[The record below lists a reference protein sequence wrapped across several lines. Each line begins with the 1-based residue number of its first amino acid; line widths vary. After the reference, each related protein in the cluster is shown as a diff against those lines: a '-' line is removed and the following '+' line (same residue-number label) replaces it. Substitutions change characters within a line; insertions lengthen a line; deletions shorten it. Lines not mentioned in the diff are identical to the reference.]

1 MELKKLVANKIAEIL
16 DKDSSE
22 IEKSIEKSP
31 NLEMGDFS
39 FPCFRLAK
47 EFRKSPQDIARNI
60 KEKLVADEIEKVE
73 VVSGYVNIFI
83 KKDLYA
89 QTVIEEIET
98 KQDKYGSENV
108 GDGKKALIEHTSINP
123 NASPHIGRAR
133 NALIGDSIVKLLK
146 FNNYEVETHYFVNDI
161 GKQISML
168 LVGTKGKDNVTFDEL
183 LQLYI
188 DINREVK
195 ENKELEQEVFEN
207 LNKLENGDEE
217 TIKSFRNI
225 VQICIDGQRK
235 IFAELGIHYDYF
247 DYESDFILNGT
258 VNEILKKLEE
268 TGKLFEAED
277 GRLAI
282 NQEEYKIPMKSPVL
296 VVTRAD
302 KTSLYPL
309 RDIAYSIYKA
319 NRNADKNI
327 IILGEDQKLYFKQI
341 SAVLDLLGYQAPQAV
356 HYSFVLLPDGKMS
369 TRNGTVVLLEDFM
382 KEILEKTKQELAK
395 RNNGEIDEEKAKKI
409 AYGAVKYTILK
420 GSLEKNVIF
429 DLEKSLSFDGD
440 TSLYIQYN
448 YARISS
454 ILNKA
459 NFAKMEK
466 LTRFDLLKEP
476 AEIELIQKLEEFKTI
491 VSKVTEKLTP
501 NLIANYVYE
510 LTKMFSSYYHD
521 YSILN
526 AETEE
531 LKNMRLQLINA
542 IGIVT
547 KTSLNLLGIDT
558 VDEI

>member
-47 EFRKSPQDIARNI
+47 EFRKSPQDIASDI
-60 KEKLVADEIEKVE
+60 KDKLVADEIEKVE

-89 QTVIEEIET
+89 QSVIEEIET

-188 DINREVK
+188 DINKEVK

-448 YARISS
+448 YARINS

-459 NFAKMEK
+459 NFEKMEK

>member
-47 EFRKSPQDIARNI
+47 EFRKSPQDIASDI
-60 KEKLVADEIEKVE
+60 KDKLVADEIEKVE

-89 QTVIEEIET
+89 QSVIEEIET

-188 DINREVK
+188 DINKEVK
-195 ENKELEQEVFEN
+195 ENKELEQEVFDN

-395 RNNGEIDEEKAKKI
+395 RKNGEIDEEKAKKI

-448 YARISS
+448 YARINS

-459 NFAKMEK
+459 NFEKMEK
-466 LTRFDLLKEP
+466 LTSFDLLKEP

>member
-47 EFRKSPQDIARNI
+47 EFRKSPQDIASDI
-60 KEKLVADEIEKVE
+60 KDKLVADEIEKVE

-108 GDGKKALIEHTSINP
+108 GEGKKALIEHTSINP

-188 DINREVK
+188 DINKEVK
-195 ENKELEQEVFEN
+195 ENKELEREVFDN

-217 TIKSFRNI
+217 TIKSFRHI

-459 NFAKMEK
+459 NFVKMEK

>member
-47 EFRKSPQDIARNI
+47 EFRKSPQDIARDI

-98 KQDKYGSENV
+98 KQYKYGSENV
-108 GDGKKALIEHTSINP
+108 GEGKKALIEHTSINP

-188 DINREVK
+188 DINKEVK
-195 ENKELEQEVFEN
+195 ENKELEQEVFDN

-217 TIKSFRNI
+217 TIKSFRHI

-448 YARISS
+448 YARINS

-459 NFAKMEK
+459 NFEKMEK

-476 AEIELIQKLEEFKTI
+476 SEIELIQKLEEFKTI

>member
-47 EFRKSPQDIARNI
+47 EFRKSPQDIARDI

-98 KQDKYGSENV
+98 KQYKYGSENV
-108 GDGKKALIEHTSINP
+108 GEGKKALIEHTSINP

-188 DINREVK
+188 DINKEVK
-195 ENKELEQEVFEN
+195 ENKELEQEVFDN

-217 TIKSFRNI
+217 TIKSFRHI

-459 NFAKMEK
+459 NFVKMEK

>member
-47 EFRKSPQDIARNI
+47 EFRKSPQDIARDI

-98 KQDKYGSENV
+98 KQYKYGSENV
-108 GDGKKALIEHTSINP
+108 GEGKKALIEHTSINP

-188 DINREVK
+188 DINKEVK
-195 ENKELEQEVFEN
+195 ENKELEQEVFDN

-217 TIKSFRNI
+217 TIKSFRHI

-235 IFAELGIHYDYF
+235 IFAELGIRYDYF

-448 YARISS
+448 YARINS

>member
-47 EFRKSPQDIARNI
+47 EFRKSPQDIARDI

-98 KQDKYGSENV
+98 KQYKYGSENV
-108 GDGKKALIEHTSINP
+108 GEGKKALIEHTSINP

-188 DINREVK
+188 DINKEVK
-195 ENKELEQEVFEN
+195 ENKELEQEVFDN

-217 TIKSFRNI
+217 TIKSFRHI

-448 YARISS
+448 YARINS

>member
-47 EFRKSPQDIARNI
+47 EFRKSPQDIARDI

-98 KQDKYGSENV
+98 KQYKYGSENV
-108 GDGKKALIEHTSINP
+108 GEGKKALIEHTSINP

-188 DINREVK
+188 DINKEVK
-195 ENKELEQEVFEN
+195 ENKELEQEVFDN

-217 TIKSFRNI
+217 TIKSFRHI

-319 NRNADKNI
+319 NRKADKNI

-448 YARISS
+448 YARINS

>member
-47 EFRKSPQDIARNI
+47 EFRKFPQDIARDI

-98 KQDKYGSENV
+98 KQYKYGSENV
-108 GDGKKALIEHTSINP
+108 GEGKKALIEHTSINP

-188 DINREVK
+188 DINKEVK
-195 ENKELEQEVFEN
+195 ENKELEQEVFDN

-217 TIKSFRNI
+217 TIKSFRHI

-235 IFAELGIHYDYF
+235 IFAELGIRYDYF

-448 YARISS
+448 YARINS